1 MMKCRKLRL
10 HIGAGSH
17 FLRGTDEHTH
27 LTGAH
32 LAKQLF
38 LLRLGVCR
46 MDIGD
51 FLCRNALGNQ
61 LVSEIIVHI
70 ELAVAVG
77 RRQVAEY
84 HLCRF
89 PIGGALPNI
98 KNILRTRAHLAC
110 LAVGEHIVH
119 EPLIQ
124 GELSAV
130 IGDEEHVI
138 HAGIHHLIADTL
150 GSF

>member
-1 MMKCRKLRL
+1 
-10 HIGAGSH
+10 
-17 FLRGTDEHTH
+17 
-27 LTGAH
+27 
-32 LAKQLF
+32 
-38 LLRLGVCR
+38 

-77 RRQVAEY
+77 RRQVTEY

-89 PIGGALPNI
+89 PIGGALPDV

>member
-1 MMKCRKLRL
+1 
-10 HIGAGSH
+10 
-17 FLRGTDEHTH
+17 
-27 LTGAH
+27 
-32 LAKQLF
+32 
-38 LLRLGVCR
+38 V
-46 MDIGD
+46 DIGD

-61 LVSEIIVHI
+61 LVPEIIVHI

-89 PIGGALPNI
+89 PISGALPDV
-98 KNILRTRAHLAC
+98 KNILRTGPNFAC

-124 GELSAV
+124 GELSTV